1 MDMTKKH
8 FYEGCLWLKSN
19 NLRLALQMALRFYIS
34 AANRLKLKVRKFW
47 ALIPNSY
54 VCRSFREKKWLG
66 PTHLILNMVK
76 RKIDQ
81 KLEKINLLNYD
92 PLNVT

>member
-1 MDMTKKH
+1 
-8 FYEGCLWLKSN
+8 
-19 NLRLALQMALRFYIS
+19 MALRFYIS

-66 PTHLILNMVK
+66 PTHLILNMVRGK
-76 RKIDQ
+76 
-81 KLEKINLLNYD
+81 
-92 PLNVT
+92 